1 MFEELYVSFSKKS
14 FNPHIKVESIINA
27 ATLLHWYTASSTP
40 HQSIIGTQRPPLLTN
55 PSSQKHPSEHV
66 CSQLASMLLAQ
77 V

>member
-40 HQSIIGTQRPPLLTN
+40 HQSIIT
-55 PSSQKHPSEHV
+55 E
-66 CSQLASMLLAQ
+66 ASL
-77 V
+77 